1 MKHKRDYGIVAFIVV
16 LIFVILFLS
25 KGIYPFGTHSLIWGD
40 MQDQITA
47 FFYHLYDSFLGDAS
61 IWVDFTTSGSIN
73 FFGIFTYYLA
83 SPINFLILLFPRD
96 NIYQAISIIIAVKV
110 LLASLTC
117 LYAIRTTFPK
127 TPSYIAILLAIC
139 YAFSGYAIV
148 MYQITAWMDIVYL
161 FPILWLGLK
170 KVLDGEKPYL
180 YIVTLTLSF
189 ILCFYLAIL
198 MLLFIFFLALPYLW
212 FFHREDMKK
221 SLVGL
226 GVGTLL
232 SVLLSA
238 VVLVPSYIQISESSR
253 MAFDINELLNSKFS
267 MIGDKV
273 MLFCTTGVLL
283 GCVIY
288 FLVRDYKAS
297 KNHTFF
303 WYVISSS
310 VIFLV
315 PVLIEP
321 VNKMFHLGSYA
332 LFPLRTFFLFYFFL
346 ILIFLHYFGEYQP
359 AIVKKK
365 TSIIEVLQKSVTK
378 KQVVAFIFT
387 VLFSIVIILTIHFNY
402 SYFQH
407 TVYNITTGSHWKV
420 PLIALL
426 LILGTVFFTILLCV
440 TSKKKFSYLTIGG
453 FYLLAVTNILCWS
466 FVYYGMDFAYESMD
480 QEFASMTELSHAHEE
495 DDVFRVKSNVSNFV
509 QNYGMITQY
518 PTLDHFTSVTN
529 GTNMETL
536 RRLGY
541 TSYWVKTYSSGG
553 TLFSDALLGNKYLI
567 TEDRIDDENYQYVDT
582 FGTIHLYESQNPV
595 QYGYIVQG
603 NTSFTD
609 VSNAF
614 ESQNLL
620 YRAVTGKEEDLFSVY
635 EDDFRS
641 ENLHITT
648 EDDLTS
654 YEIVD
659 DELLSMLHTAVEVKD
674 RSVLYLDV
682 LKSMDNTV
690 NAAIMGTM
698 NIYVNGVLLI
708 DDYPREMQNGL
719 LELGTF
725 ENETVD
731 IDIQIISDVS
741 VRTLKIGAMSYD
753 KYLDFARSSVSVTD
767 VSTHKNQITIET
779 DAEVLLFLPITYHE
793 GYTLEVDGVPTDI
806 EVLFD
811 NYIGVSLSGGEHTL
825 TLTYHSPGVKAG
837 LLISIVTFLFC
848 LFLFTTPLY
857 ENLASNFVTQQ
868 IVYYGYLAL
877 YFILTVAFFIVPIL
891 GFIISF
897 FYRFH
902 L

>member
-61 IWVDFTTSGSIN
+61 IWIDFTTSGSIN

-273 MLFCTTGVLL
+273 ILFCTAGVLL

-303 WYVISSS
+303 WYVISSF

-321 VNKMFHLGSYA
+321 VNKMFHFGSYA

-346 ILIFLHYFGEYQP
+346 ILIFLHYF
-359 AIVKKK
+359 
-365 TSIIEVLQKSVTK
+365 
-378 KQVVAFIFT
+378 
-387 VLFSIVIILTIHFNY
+387 
-402 SYFQH
+402 
-407 TVYNITTGSHWKV
+407 
-420 PLIALL
+420 
-426 LILGTVFFTILLCV
+426 
-440 TSKKKFSYLTIGG
+440 
-453 FYLLAVTNILCWS
+453 
-466 FVYYGMDFAYESMD
+466 
-480 QEFASMTELSHAHEE
+480 
-495 DDVFRVKSNVSNFV
+495 
-509 QNYGMITQY
+509 
-518 PTLDHFTSVTN
+518 
-529 GTNMETL
+529 
-536 RRLGY
+536 
-541 TSYWVKTYSSGG
+541 
-553 TLFSDALLGNKYLI
+553 
-567 TEDRIDDENYQYVDT
+567 
-582 FGTIHLYESQNPV
+582 
-595 QYGYIVQG
+595 
-603 NTSFTD
+603 
-609 VSNAF
+609 
-614 ESQNLL
+614 
-620 YRAVTGKEEDLFSVY
+620 
-635 EDDFRS
+635 
-641 ENLHITT
+641 
-648 EDDLTS
+648 
-654 YEIVD
+654 
-659 DELLSMLHTAVEVKD
+659 
-674 RSVLYLDV
+674 
-682 LKSMDNTV
+682 
-690 NAAIMGTM
+690 
-698 NIYVNGVLLI
+698 
-708 DDYPREMQNGL
+708 
-719 LELGTF
+719 
-725 ENETVD
+725 
-731 IDIQIISDVS
+731 
-741 VRTLKIGAMSYD
+741 
-753 KYLDFARSSVSVTD
+753 
-767 VSTHKNQITIET
+767 
-779 DAEVLLFLPITYHE
+779 
-793 GYTLEVDGVPTDI
+793 
-806 EVLFD
+806 
-811 NYIGVSLSGGEHTL
+811 
-825 TLTYHSPGVKAG
+825 
-837 LLISIVTFLFC
+837 
-848 LFLFTTPLY
+848 
-857 ENLASNFVTQQ
+857 
-868 IVYYGYLAL
+868 
-877 YFILTVAFFIVPIL
+877 
-891 GFIISF
+891 
-897 FYRFH
+897 
-902 L
+902 

>member
-1 MKHKRDYGIVAFIVV
+1 MKHRRDYGIVVFIVV
-16 LIFVILFLS
+16 LIFAILFFS
-25 KGIYPFGTHSLIWGD
+25 KGIYPFGTNSLIWGD

-110 LLASLTC
+110 LLSSLTC
-117 LYAIRTTFPK
+117 LYAIRLTFPK
-127 TPSYIAILLAIC
+127 TPSYMAILLAIS
-139 YAFSGYAIV
+139 YAFCGYSIV

-180 YIVTLTLSF
+180 YIIMLTLSF

-212 FFHREDMKK
+212 FFRRKDMKK

-226 GVGTLL
+226 GTGTLL

-238 VVLVPSYIQISESSR
+238 VILVPSYIQISESSR

-273 MLFCTTGVLL
+273 MLFCTAGVLL
-283 GCVIY
+283 GAILY
-288 FLVRDYKAS
+288 FLGQDYKTS

-303 WYVISSS
+303 WYVISSF

-346 ILIFLHYFGEYQP
+346 ILIFLHYFHEYQP
-359 AIVKKK
+359 ATFKRKM
-365 TSIIEVLQKSVTK
+365 SMIEYFKKSVTK
-378 KQVVAFIFT
+378 QQGVAFLFT
-387 VLFSIVIILTIHFNY
+387 VLFCIVIILTIHFNY

-407 TVYNITTGSHWKV
+407 TVYNITTGTRWKV

-426 LILGTVFFTILLCV
+426 LILGTVFFTILLCI

-480 QEFASMTELSHAHEE
+480 KEFTSMTELAHVHEE
-495 DDVFRVKSNVSNFV
+495 DDVFRVKSNGVNLV
-509 QNYGMITQY
+509 QNYGMITRY

-536 RRLGY
+536 RKLGY

-553 TLFSDALLGNKYLI
+553 SLFSDALLGNKYLI
-567 TEDRIDDENYQYVDT
+567 TEDRIDDENYRYVDS
-582 FGTIHLYESQNPV
+582 FGMIHLYELQNPI
-595 QYGYIVQG
+595 QYGYIVQE
-603 NTSFTD
+603 NTSFAD
-609 VSNAF
+609 VKGAF

-648 EDDLTS
+648 EDGLTS

-659 DELLSMLHTAVEVKD
+659 DELLSMLHTTVEVKD

-725 ENETVD
+725 ENEMVN
-731 IDIQIISDVS
+731 IDIQIIDNVA
-741 VRTLKIGAMSYD
+741 VHTLKIGAMAYD
-753 KYLDFARSSVSVTD
+753 KYLDFVNSSVPVTD
-767 VSTHKNQITIET
+767 VSTNKNQITIQT
-779 DAEVLLFLPITYHE
+779 DAEGLLFLPITYHE
-793 GYTLEVDGVPTDI
+793 GYTLEVDGIPTDI
-806 EVLFD
+806 TVLYD
-811 NYIGVSLSGGEHTL
+811 NYIGVSLSGGEHIL
-825 TLTYHSPGVKAG
+825 TLTYHSPGVKVG
-837 LLISIVTFLFC
+837 LLISTVTFLFC
-848 LFLFTTPLY
+848 LFLFATPLH
-857 ENLASNFVTQQ
+857 ENLVSNLVVQK
-868 IVYYGYLAL
+868 IVYYGYLTL
-877 YFILTVAFFIVPIL
+877 YFVLTVAFFIVPIL
-891 GFIISF
+891 GFIVSF